1 MTLKKP
7 DSFCFSMDFTADPHA
22 GAPYEGKKGCGFV
35 TGENT
40 AELPVLQTPELNSGF
55 IPAWWYVG
63 KPLVSVCQDAFG
75 CYAAADESVRKEDLE
90 QDRHVPL
97 IFRVDVPSA
106 GQYRVTVTL
115 YAVDDEAEV
124 LLFQSRRRLA
134 WHGSLRCGEYVRK
147 TFLTDVSPVIPRGKT
162 EPEACSGI
170 QIALV
175 SGSARLCAVSAEK
188 TCCRMMYIM
197 GDSTVTDQSADVPY
211 APGASYSGWGQMIS
225 AFLPDGVGV
234 SNHAH
239 SGLTTESFRSEGHW
253 RIMAGLIR
261 PGDLCL
267 MQFGHNDQKL
277 DHLKAYGGYT
287 ERLKQYIGE
296 LRAMGAVPVLITPLS
311 RNTWKPDGSYND
323 LLAEYAEACF
333 RLGKETDVPVV
344 DLHGA
349 SRRWIET
356 NGLEKSKQWFFPG
369 DYTHTNDWGAYR
381 IAAFVSRELKSLG
394 MLPLILPTEEWACGA
409 PVAPLE
415 PPADAEESRPEDN
428 TPLFADLERPGDAL
442 TRIEAFEMVIQTMHF
457 FPINVYNDMFDDV
470 VGHEPYAGTV
480 QCAAQNGL
488 IPPFLVVDGKLH
500 PRQTATLKEYLAI
513 LMAGYAS
520 RRTLSAKDGSA
531 RKVALSADE
540 TIKLAVSLGLVPE
553 ESPWD
558 MPVTRGRAAEL
569 CRAVRL

>member
-1 MTLKKP
+1 
-7 DSFCFSMDFTADPHA
+7 MDFAADPRA
-22 GAPYEGKKGCGFV
+22 GAPYKEETGCGFV

-40 AELPVLQTPELNSGF
+40 AELSVLQTPELNSGF
-55 IPAWWYVG
+55 VPVWWYVE
-63 KPLVSVCQDAFG
+63 KPLVSVRRDAFG
-75 CYAAADESVRKEDLE
+75 CYAAADGSVRKEDFR
-90 QDRHVPL
+90 QNRRVPL
-97 IFRVDVPSA
+97 IFRADVPSS
-106 GQYRVTVTL
+106 GQYRVAVTL
-115 YAVDDEAEV
+115 RAADDEPEV

-134 WHGSLRCGEYVRK
+134 WRGLLRRGEYVRK

-175 SGSARLCAVSAEK
+175 SRSARLCAVSAEK
-188 TCCRMMYIM
+188 TSCRVVYIM

-253 RIMAGLIR
+253 RIMAGLVR

-287 ERLKQYIGE
+287 ERLKQYIVE
-296 LRAMGAVPVLITPLS
+296 LRAMGAVPILVTPLS
-311 RNTWKPDGSYND
+311 RNTWKPDGTYND

-333 RLGKETDVPVV
+333 RLGKESDVPVV

-349 SRRWIET
+349 SRRLIET

-381 IAAFVSRELKSLG
+381 MAAFVGRTLKLLG
-394 MLPLILPTEEWACGA
+394 VLPQILPAEEWPCGA
-409 PVAPLE
+409 PTAPLE
-415 PPADAEESRPEDN
+415 PPAGAKDSRPEN
-428 TPLFADLERPGDAL
+428 KTPLLADLERPGDTL
-442 TRIEAFEMVIQTMHF
+442 TRAETFEMVIRTMHF
-457 FPINVYNDMFDDV
+457 FPINVYNDMFADV

-488 IPPFLVVDGKLH
+488 IPPFMAADGKLH
-500 PRQTATLKEYLAI
+500 PQQAATLEEFLAV

-520 RRTLSAKDGSA
+520 RRALPTADGSS
-531 RKVALSADE
+531 RKMPPSADE
-540 TIKLAVSLGLVPE
+540 AVKLAVSLGFVPE
-553 ESPWD
+553 GLPWN
-558 MPVTRGRAAEL
+558 MPVTRGRAAAL